1 MSQDCVLIGPTRYAE
16 LCPDG
21 RSLLLSHGIELIE
34 NPGLHPFTATELADH
49 LPSIDA
55 AVVGLELW
63 PVEVFEAAPRLRV
76 LARHGVGLDNI
87 DLAAAQRHGVSVT
100 NVPGGNAN
108 AVAELAI
115 GLILS
120 VYRSIPLMDAA
131 IRRGHWDRF
140 TGYEIA
146 GKTVGLIGFGATAQ
160 ALARRLAG
168 FDVRLLAYDP
178 YLDQERATQ
187 LNTKPSTLSEI
198 AASADIVSL
207 HLPHTTA
214 THRLVDAD
222 FLDTLRPSAILI
234 NVARGGLVD
243 PVALHDAL
251 ISGVIAG
258 AGLDVWDIEPVPAAE
273 PLLKLENVVGTT
285 HGAADTYEAYQT
297 VGLAT
302 AQSVLDVLAGRTPL
316 NLRTQ

>member
-1 MSQDCVLIGPTRYAE
+1 MTQKCVLIGPTRYAE

-21 RSLLLSHGIELIE
+21 RSLLLDGGVELIE
-34 NPGLHPFTATELADH
+34 NPGLHPFTARELADQ
-49 LPSIDA
+49 LPHIDA
-55 AVVGLELW
+55 AVAGLEIW
-63 PVEVFEAAPRLRV
+63 SDEVFAAAPRLRV

-87 DLAAAQRHGVSVT
+87 DLAAAERHGVAVT

-120 VYRSIPLMDAA
+120 VYRSIPLMDASV
-131 IRRGHWDRF
+131 RRGHWDRF
-140 TGYEIA
+140 TGFEIA

-178 YLDQERATQ
+178 YLDPDRAAQ
-187 LNTKPSTLSEI
+187 LNTQASSLEEI

-207 HLPHTTA
+207 HLPHTAA
-214 THRLVDAD
+214 TNHLVNAD
-222 FLDTLRPSAILI
+222 FLARLRSSAILI

-258 AGLDVWDIEPVPAAE
+258 AGLDVWDSEPVSAEE

-285 HGAADTYEAYQT
+285 HGAADTYEAYRT

-302 AQSVLDVLAGRTPL
+302 AQAVLDVLAGRTPL
-316 NLRTQ
+316 NLRN